1 MKYTFLI
8 IKSQYHSCDHV
19 CIEKKQKESK
29 VILTAK
35 VACWRTADGTKFRQS
50 LGTWRGKSRVG
61 GGVKRSYVV
70 ICMVA
75 PISVVADLF

>member
-1 MKYTFLI
+1 MITFAL
-8 IKSQYHSCDHV
+8 
-19 CIEKKQKESK
+19 EKKQKESK

-50 LGTWRGKSRVG
+50 LGTWRGKSRMWG
-61 GGVKRSYVV
+61 GGVKQSYVV